1 MYNNWTCPTYLG
13 ETNFLTI
20 PKRLARG
27 ICIMVKK
34 TKVNPEELAAFH
46 KAMEGTKPLKH
57 NKIRLAPPKPQ
68 RRPEPPPRSE
78 SEKFYLN
85 EKITLNSVQ
94 SEEFIAFKHPGIS
107 NKILRNLRKGQYNVE
122 ATLDLHGMS
131 VEKAKTAVE
140 RFLQDC
146 LHEKIRVALIVHGKG
161 HHSQMPVLK
170 NKINHWLREIDTVL
184 AFCSAA
190 PAHGSRGAMYI
201 LLKRS
206 TEENQRG

>member
-1 MYNNWTCPTYLG
+1 M
-13 ETNFLTI
+13 
-20 PKRLARG
+20 
-27 ICIMVKK
+27 
-34 TKVNPEELAAFH
+34 KVNPEELAAFY

-57 NKIRLAPPKPQ
+57 NKIRLTQPTPKRSP
-68 RRPEPPPRSE
+68 RPLLTVET
-78 SEKFYLN
+78 EKFHLN
-85 EKITLNSVQ
+85 EGISVDPVL

-122 ATLDLHGMS
+122 AILDLHGMS

-146 LHEKIRVALIVHGKG
+146 LHEKIRVALIIHGKG
-161 HHSQMPVLK
+161 HHSQMPILK

-206 TEENQRG
+206 TEESQGG